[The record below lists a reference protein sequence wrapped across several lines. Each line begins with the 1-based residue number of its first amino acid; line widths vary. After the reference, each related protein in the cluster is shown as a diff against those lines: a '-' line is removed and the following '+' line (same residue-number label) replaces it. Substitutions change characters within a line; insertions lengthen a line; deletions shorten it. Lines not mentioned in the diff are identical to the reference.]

1 MAKMNKFSFAASA
14 AAVLVFSAV
23 AAAQDP
29 SDAAVNL
36 GATVTTNPAA
46 ACDNEACSAALQ
58 QCRADLATST
68 DTAKDAL
75 ERFSRCSE
83 ELRKTVPV
91 KPAKLSPPVC
101 HAGGHL
107 GTDCRCHEN
116 ENGTGSVSSDLVP
129 VRQVGNGAV
138 VCVSSSS
145 LYDQIAEMKRRV
157 EALEGEVLALELDDT
172 KNKVEALY
180 SAIGDP
186 AEFKRLWEE
195 VLAWYQGAKD
205 VPKRVDYLLRSNAEI
220 MQAFSVLCP
229 TNPDKPWESL
239 EDRCKAAARAGRGTQ
254 VETRLA
260 IEGVG
265 GHRPGAGGYQG
276 VQGRLELAY
285 GIPGTQS
292 ALVMSGLAGYLGDQ
306 DTGPQYMTGVEGGY
320 RYFFSKEKDT
330 SADLLAYGQQY
341 WSVHGAGYQGMP
353 DPGMGWEVGGRAR
366 LAHCLTEAVCLG
378 AEVGLGYTPRN
389 NSFPGP
395 YRMRADPGAAFNAGL
410 GVQGRLPL
418 Y

>member
-1 MAKMNKFSFAASA
+1 MAKMEKFFSFAALA
-14 AAVLVFSAV
+14 AAVLVFAAV
-23 AAAQDP
+23 AAAQDA

-36 GATVTTNPAA
+36 GATVTTDPAA
-46 ACDNEACSAALQ
+46 GCDNDACRAALQ

-75 ERFSRCSE
+75 ER
-83 ELRKTVPV
+83 LRGCGEALRQALSV
-91 KPAKLSPPVC
+91 KPAKLPPPVC
-101 HAGGHL
+101 RNQSDFL
-107 GTDCRCHEN
+107 GTDCKCHEK
-116 ENGTGSVSSDLVP
+116 EDGTGSVSSDLVP
-129 VRQVGNGAV
+129 VRQVGNGSV

-145 LYDQIAEMKRRV
+145 LYDQVAEMKRRI
-157 EALEGEVLALELDDT
+157 EALEGKVGDLEGVKRRVDD
-172 KNKVEALY
+172 LY
-180 SAIGDP
+180 GAISNP
-186 AEFKRLWEE
+186 AEFKQRWDD
-195 VLAWYQGAKD
+195 VLAWYNGAKD

-254 VETRLA
+254 VEARLA
-260 IEGVG
+260 VEGVG

-378 AEVGLGYTPRN
+378 ADLGVGYTPRN

-395 YRMRADPGAAFNAGL
+395 YRMRADPGVTFNAGL